1 MGPEG
6 KYIMMGVV
14 GGGVSGKDI
23 QLEILHFLPAYMVR
37 QIYDAWNGG
46 SHFVITRVYA

>member
-6 KYIMMGVV
+6 KYIMMGV
-14 GGGVSGKDI
+14 GGGS
-23 QLEILHFLPAYMVR
+23 LEKIYSWRFYFLPAYMVR

-46 SHFVITRVYA
+46 SHFVNMRVYA